1 MAVVEFDIFISI
13 MMVIGFEICRYIVKK
28 YTYPEFFEK
37 LEKYPPEFLEI
48 LGECIILI
56 IICLFIFFVVITIL
70 KDGGIIYDKY

>member
-37 LEKYPPEFLEI
+37 LEKDPPEFLEI

>member
-28 YTYPEFFEK
+28 YTYTEFFEK
-37 LEKYPPEFLEI
+37 LEKDPPEFLEI
-48 LGECIILI
+48 VGECIILI
-56 IICLFIFFVVITIL
+56 IIGLFIFYAIIMIL

>member
-28 YTYPEFFEK
+28 YTYQEFFEK
-37 LEKYPPEFLEI
+37 LEKDPPEFLEI
-48 LGECIILI
+48 VGECIILI
-56 IICLFIFFVVITIL
+56 IIGLFIFYAIIMIL